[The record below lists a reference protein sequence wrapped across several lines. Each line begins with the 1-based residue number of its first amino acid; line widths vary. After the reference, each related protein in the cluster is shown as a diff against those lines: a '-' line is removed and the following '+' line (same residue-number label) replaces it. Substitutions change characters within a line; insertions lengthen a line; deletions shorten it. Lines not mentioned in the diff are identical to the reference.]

1 MTGITVAGVRRAV
14 ARRIG
19 SASPTAALDAR
30 IIVAH
35 LLGCVPGQLPLRDE
49 EAADESLSA
58 AADVL
63 AARRAA
69 GEPVARLVGEKEFHG
84 LMFVVSP
91 ETLVPRPD
99 TETLVDAA
107 LAVVDENW
115 GRDAPLRILDLG
127 TGSGAILIALLAEL
141 LHGRGT
147 GIDMAAGALA
157 TAAENAARHG
167 VSDRAAFVAGD
178 WTRGLRDRFDVVVAN
193 PPYIESGAIAG
204 LQVEVRNHDPHLAL
218 DGGADGMDAFHAI
231 LADLD
236 RVLAEPGVAVLEVG
250 AGQAETV
257 AGLAAAHGFRCT
269 FRRDLAGIDRAAVI
283 SRRTEKA
290 DNGPH
295 G

>member
-63 AARRAA
+63 AARRAV
-69 GEPVARLVGEKEFHG
+69 GEPVARIVGEKEFHG

-204 LQVEVRNHDPHLAL
+204 LQVEVRDHDPHLAL